1 MSSSARSQSVR
12 PSRAERWRARLLAS
26 RYGLWLIGVASFAET
41 LIVPIPI
48 ELVLIPYMLA
58 RRDRIWR
65 IAAATTAGCVLG
77 ALVGYGVGSVLFDSL
92 GRWLIETFGWAGAYQ
107 MFQAQFAAH
116 GFWAIVTIG
125 LTPIPFQI
133 GMLAAGVAGYPVLM
147 FVLAAAV
154 ARGLRY
160 FGLGLLV
167 RLFGEQAMTLW
178 QQHARGVGIAS
189 LIIVAAGIALWV
201 VLSR

>member
-1 MSSSARSQSVR
+1 MRKTHTDNTRLA
-12 PSRAERWRARLLAS
+12 RWRRRLANS
-26 RYGLWLIGVASFAET
+26 RHGLWWIGLASFAET

-58 RRDRIWR
+58 NPGRIWR

-77 ALVGYGVGSVLFDSL
+77 ALVGYGVGIVLFDSV
-92 GRWLIETFGWAGAYQ
+92 GRWLIETFGWAGAYD
-107 MFQAQFAAH
+107 MFQARFAAH
-116 GFWAIVTIG
+116 GFWAIVGIG

-133 GMLAAGVAGYPVLM
+133 GMLAAGAAEYSVVL
-147 FVLAAAV
+147 FIAAAAV

-167 RLFGEQAMTLW
+167 RLFGARALALW
-178 QQHARGVGIAS
+178 QRHATATGLV
-189 LIIVAAGIALWV
+189 LLVAAALGALLWWWITA
-201 VLSR
+201 R